1 MARAG
6 AQVMLGQTQTSPPY
20 VQVKAALLSLQGK
33 GRFSCTS
40 KSSSYV
46 TKIPPLCS
54 LAKAP
59 SPHPSAPLPRLC
71 PVFCQLYAMCTY
83 LMVVH
88 LTGMFLM
95 GAHLMGVSHRGA
107 PYGRVSH
114 EHTPH
119 RRALT
124 RRALHYVHLIVVYLT
139 GCTSHKRTS
148 HGRAPHERISH

>member
-6 AQVMLGQTQTSPPY
+6 AQAMLGQTQTSPPY
-20 VQVKAALLSLQGK
+20 PQVKAALLSLQGK
-33 GRFSCTS
+33 RRFSCTS
-40 KSSSYV
+40 KSGSYV

-71 PVFCQLYAMCTY
+71 PVFCQLYTMYTY

-88 LTGMFLM
+88 LTGMYLM

-107 PYGRVSH
+107 PYGRVVMSIHLIGVHSLGAHFTRASH
-114 EHTPH
+114 SCVPH
-119 RRALT
+119 R
-124 RRALHYVHLIVVYLT
+124 VY
-139 GCTSHKRTS
+139 
-148 HGRAPHERISH
+148 IS

>member
-6 AQVMLGQTQTSPPY
+6 AQPMLSQSPLY
-20 VQVKAALLSLQGK
+20 AQVKAALLSLQGK

-40 KSSSYV
+40 KSGSYV

-71 PVFCQLYAMCTY
+71 PVFCQLYTMCTY

-88 LTGMFLM
+88 LTGMYLM
-95 GAHLMGVSHRGA
+95 GVHLMGVHLMGVSHRGA
-107 PYGRVSH
+107 PYRRVSH

-124 RRALHYVHLIVVYLT
+124 RRALHYVHLIVVYPT
-139 GCTSHKRTS
+139 GCTS
-148 HGRAPHERISH
+148 